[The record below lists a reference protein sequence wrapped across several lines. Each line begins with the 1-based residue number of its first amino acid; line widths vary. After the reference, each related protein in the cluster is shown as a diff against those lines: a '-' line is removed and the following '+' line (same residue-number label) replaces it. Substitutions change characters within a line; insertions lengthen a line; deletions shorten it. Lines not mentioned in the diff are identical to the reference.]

1 MAIDMHAELLGWVMD
16 EIHLQAMGQEY
27 GAAVTL
33 GVGQA
38 QGPQGVITVPVWQLL
53 LTGRNPVLGEGPLWH
68 MVPLTGPRPDAAQ
81 VRERVGD
88 GLRQLR
94 DLAASKLAQGNGH
107 APLARGR
114 R

>member
-1 MAIDMHAELLGWVMD
+1 MAIDMHAELLGWVLD
-16 EIHLQAMGQEY
+16 EIGKQAMGQEY
-27 GAAVTL
+27 AAAIAL
-33 GVGQA
+33 GVGQVQA
-38 QGPQGVITVPVWQLL
+38 PQGVIAVPSWQLL
-53 LTGRNPVLGEGPLWH
+53 LTARSPLLGEGPLWH
-68 MVPLTGPRPDAAQ
+68 MVPLAGPRPDSAH
-81 VRERVGD
+81 VREQVGD